1 MDGGV
6 TSLSGFSFFGNT
18 GYNGFRDM
26 HRASGTM
33 TFFAKCPAGTYNFGR
48 GILNCDAC
56 TSTYFPQ
63 SIYTADCSPWTA
75 FESVSSQ
82 EALEKSIMF
91 NRSISISSD
100 ITLISGIA
108 ILTDWLDR
116 SANLVDLVFD
126 GQVRKQ

>member
-1 MDGGV
+1 VM
-6 TSLSGFSFFGNT
+6 
-18 GYNGFRDM
+18 
-26 HRASGTM
+26 RAHQRISHNPFTRRIVV
-33 TFFAKCPAGTYNFGR
+33 P
-48 GILNCDAC
+48 
-56 TSTYFPQ
+56 S
-63 SIYTADCSPWTA
+63 TA